1 MILFLLMIVGACG
14 GSTGGGVKVSRLVIV
29 LKKLYYDVIRMLHP
43 RSVHPIRLEGKRL
56 DDETVNRASVFLLS
70 YLFII
75 FILSLL
81 VSADGYDF
89 ETTLSSVTACM
100 GNIGPGLG
108 MVGPTGNFS
117 HFSGFSKMI
126 LSLAMLLGR
135 LEIFP
140 LFLMAS
146 PELYRS
152 RHKKRAAGL
161 DALR

>member
-1 MILFLLMIVGACG
+1 
-14 GSTGGGVKVSRLVIV
+14 
-29 LKKLYYDVIRMLHP
+29 
-43 RSVHPIRLEGKRL
+43 
-56 DDETVNRASVFLLS
+56 
-70 YLFII
+70 
-75 FILSLL
+75 
-81 VSADGYDF
+81 
-89 ETTLSSVTACM
+89 
-100 GNIGPGLG
+100 
-108 MVGPTGNFS
+108 
-117 HFSGFSKMI
+117 MI

>member
-1 MILFLLMIVGACG
+1 M
-14 GSTGGGVKVSRLVIV
+14 KVSRLVIV

-100 GNIGPGLG
+100 GNIGPGL
-108 MVGPTGNFS
+108 
-117 HFSGFSKMI
+117 
-126 LSLAMLLGR
+126 AWWGR
-135 LEIFP
+135 QGTSAIFP
-140 LFLMAS
+140 VS
-146 PELYRS
+146 P
-152 RHKKRAAGL
+152 K
-161 DALR
+161 

>member
-1 MILFLLMIVGACG
+1 MGCEGNVAALSFGGNFLQ
-14 GSTGGGVKVSRLVIV
+14 
-29 LKKLYYDVIRMLHP
+29 LH
-43 RSVHPIRLEGKRL
+43 
-56 DDETVNRASVFLLS
+56 D
-70 YLFII
+70 
-75 FILSLL
+75 
-81 VSADGYDF
+81 
-89 ETTLSSVTACM
+89 TACM

>member
-1 MILFLLMIVGACG
+1 M
-14 GSTGGGVKVSRLVIV
+14 
-29 LKKLYYDVIRMLHP
+29 
-43 RSVHPIRLEGKRL
+43 
-56 DDETVNRASVFLLS
+56 FLLS

-108 MVGPTGNFS
+108 MVWPTGNFS